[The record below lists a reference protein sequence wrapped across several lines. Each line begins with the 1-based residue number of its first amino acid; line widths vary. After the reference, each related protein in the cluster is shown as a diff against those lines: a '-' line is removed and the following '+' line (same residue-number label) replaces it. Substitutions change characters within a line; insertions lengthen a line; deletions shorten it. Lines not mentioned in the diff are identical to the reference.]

1 MSIKEIEQ
9 PAATEIHQENKAAFQ
24 TGRVLA
30 VTSGHLTHDLFPAFL
45 SPLLP
50 LLIEKL
56 SMTRAAAGAL
66 MLFIQG
72 PSLIQPLV
80 GRLADRVNLK
90 FVVILAPAITA
101 TAMSLIGIAPSYTWL
116 ALFLTVVG
124 ISSAIFHS
132 VGPALAGSFSGNR
145 LGKGMSIW
153 MVGGEIGRMLGP
165 LLIVAVVS
173 SLSLEGSVWAMIAG
187 WLASFVL
194 YILMRDIPVHLPAA
208 ADPGVQDW
216 RAALREMNSIMLPL
230 ILLVVVRA
238 LLMTAMQIFLPTL
251 MTESG
256 AGLWLAGTAIT
267 VYSGATVLGTL
278 LGGSLSDRF
287 GRRHVLMISLI
298 TAPLLVLAFLRSDN
312 IVLRM
317 LLLFGAGL
325 MTGPATPVV
334 LAVVQESFPEKRSF
348 ASGIY
353 MAASFV
359 IRSLASVLLGAL
371 GDWFGL
377 DSAFAISAIVLFLG
391 IPLVRML
398 PRKLE
403 PEENGT
409 AA

>member
-1 MSIKEIEQ
+1 MSINEIEQ
-9 PAATEIHQENKAAFQ
+9 QAATDIQHEETSTFQ

-30 VTSGHLTHDLFPAFL
+30 VTSGHLTHDLFPAFF

-66 MLFIQG
+66 MLFVQG
-72 PSLIQPLV
+72 PSLIQPFV

-90 FVVILAPAITA
+90 FVVILAPAVTA
-101 TAMSLIGIAPSYTWL
+101 TAMSLVGIAPSYTWL
-116 ALFLTVVG
+116 ALFLTIVG

-145 LGKGMSIW
+145 LGKGMSVW
-153 MVGGEIGRMLGP
+153 MVGGEIGRMMGP
-165 LLIVAVVS
+165 LLIVAIVS
-173 SLSLEGSVWAMIAG
+173 TFTLEGSVWAMLAG
-187 WLASFVL
+187 WLASLVL
-194 YILMRDIPVHLPAA
+194 YILLRDIPVALPAA
-208 ADPGVQDW
+208 ENGVQDW
-216 RAALREMNSIMLPL
+216 RVALREMKGIMLPL
-230 ILLVVVRA
+230 VLLVVVRA
-238 LLMTAMQIFLPTL
+238 MMMNALQVFLPTY

-256 AGLWLAGTAIT
+256 ARLWMAGAAATISA
-267 VYSGATVLGTL
+267 GATVLGTL
-278 LGGSLSDRF
+278 LGGSISDRL
-287 GRRHVLMISLI
+287 GRRQVLMISLI
-298 TAPLLVLAFLRSDN
+298 TTPLLVLAFLRSNDMA
-312 IVLRM
+312 LQM

-325 MTGPATPVV
+325 MTGPATPVI
-334 LAVVQESFPEKRSF
+334 LAIVQESFPEKRAF

-377 DSAFAISAIVLFLG
+377 GTAFAISAIILFFG
-391 IPLVRML
+391 IPIVRLL
-398 PRKLE
+398 PKRMESK
-403 PEENGT
+403 ENGS

>member
-1 MSIKEIEQ
+1 MSINKVEKLAGTDIQ
-9 PAATEIHQENKAAFQ
+9 QETNSAFQ

-90 FVVILAPAITA
+90 YVVILAPAVTA
-101 TAMSLIGIAPSYTWL
+101 TAMSLVGIAPTYAWL
-116 ALFLTVVG
+116 TLFLTIVG

-173 SLSLEGSVWAMIAG
+173 TLTLEGSAWAMIAG

-194 YILMRDIPVHLPAA
+194 YILLRDIPVALPAA
-208 ADPGVQDW
+208 ADGVQDW

-230 ILLVVVRA
+230 ILLVVVRS
-238 LLMTAMQIFLPTL
+238 LMMNAMQIFLPTY
-251 MTESG
+251 MTEAG
-256 AGLWLAGTAIT
+256 AGLWMAGAAATI
-267 VYSGATVLGTL
+267 YSGASVLGTL
-278 LGGSLSDRF
+278 LGGSLSDRL
-287 GRRHVLMISLI
+287 GRRQVLMISLI
-298 TAPLLVLAFLRSDN
+298 TTPLLVLAFLRSEP

-334 LAVVQESFPEKRSF
+334 LAVVQEKFPEKRSF

-377 DSAFAISAIVLFLG
+377 GTAFTISAIVMVFG

-398 PRKLE
+398 PKKLE
-403 PEENGT
+403 MEENGT